1 MERVIFQITETDED
15 VQANMN
21 GSMLILAVMMGESMA
36 QIVKQSSPE
45 IMEVFTKAFDAKM
58 QEED

>member
-15 VQANMN
+15 VHVSMN
-21 GSMLILAVMMGESMA
+21 GSMLILAVMLGESMA
-36 QIVKQSSPE
+36 RIVKHSSPE